1 MTVTHVV
8 RMWPD
13 QGDPQL
19 GTFVRSQVSALRDLG
34 ITQKV
39 VVWSGSDHSPLP
51 LDGLEVNAGPRVPQ
65 VRAGGLPRRVL
76 CSNLGNPTLYTCTV
90 PAATPPT

>member
-19 GTFVRSQVSALRDLG
+19 GTFVRAQVSALRDLG

-39 VVWSGSDHSPLP
+39 VVWSGSDYSPLP
-51 LDGLEVNAGPRVPQ
+51 LDGLEVIAGPRVP
-65 VRAGGLPRRVL
+65 VGPRGWPAKARSVL
-76 CSNLGNPTLYTCTV
+76 QLGHPTLYTCTV
-90 PAATPPT
+90 PAETAPT